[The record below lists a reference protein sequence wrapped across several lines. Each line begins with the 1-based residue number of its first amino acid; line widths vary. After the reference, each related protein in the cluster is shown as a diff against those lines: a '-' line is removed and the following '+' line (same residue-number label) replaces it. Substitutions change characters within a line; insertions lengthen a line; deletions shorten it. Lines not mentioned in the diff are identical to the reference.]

1 MNESRNEN
9 EEIQVT
15 HRVQV
20 EITGKSIIR
29 LLLGLLL
36 AYAAIRLWPIFKV
49 LVLAILIAVALYP
62 TVRWA
67 DRKGWPQWAG
77 QLLAVATL
85 FLVVVGCFVVIGPI
99 VFHQLAALGDNLPRL
114 RDQIIA
120 QLPASG
126 PVHQALQNSMSPG
139 TVADSRLMLQKA
151 LVLIE
156 ATVGGLVYVIV
167 VMALAVYLLVD
178 GPRALR
184 WLILYFPVA
193 VREKVS
199 EALAQVSRLISSYV
213 AGQFLISSF
222 CAVYVFLVLSILGV
236 PMALLLGIVAGICDI
251 LPIIGFF
258 IAVFLAMAMGFAISP
273 STAVLIFVLYGA
285 YHLFE
290 NFFIV
295 PRVYGRKLKLSKLAV
310 PLAVAAGGLLAGVVG
325 AIAVLP
331 IVAAYPV
338 VERLWLAP
346 KLGPDTVKAHEE
358 RSPAQ

>member
-1 MNESRNEN
+1 MNEGHKNN

-20 EITGKSIIR
+20 EVTGKSIIR

-36 AYAAIRLWPIFKV
+36 AYAATVLWPIFK
-49 LVLAILIAVALYP
+49 LLILAILIAVALYP
-62 TVRWA
+62 MVRWA
-67 DRKGWPQWAG
+67 ERKGWPLWAG
-77 QLLAVATL
+77 HLLAVAL
-85 FLVVVGCFVVIGPI
+85 LLVIVAGCFVVIGPM
-99 VFHQLAALGDNLPRL
+99 VFHQMAALGDNLPKL

-120 QLPASG
+120 QLPAAS
-126 PVHQALQNSMSPG
+126 PMRQALQNSMSPG

-156 ATVGGLVYVIV
+156 ATLGGLVYVIV

-193 VREKVS
+193 QREKLS
-199 EALAQVSRLISSYV
+199 EALAQMSHLISSYV
-213 AGQFLISSF
+213 AGQLLISTF
-222 CAVYVFLVLSILGV
+222 CAAYLFTVLSILGV
-236 PMALLLGIVAGICDI
+236 PMALLLAIVAGICDI

-273 STAVLIFVLYGA
+273 TTALLIFVLYGA

-295 PRVYGRKLKLSKLAV
+295 PRVYGRKLNLSKLAV
-310 PLAVAAGGLLAGVVG
+310 PLAVAAGGMLAGVVG

-346 KLGPDTVKAHEE
+346 KLAPDAVKAHEE
-358 RSPAQ
+358 RSF